1 MIELPYKLH
10 GTLRRWRSPWIL
22 GIISL
27 IVYKIFHLDF
37 FHFYIYF
44 FIAGIITIYIEWPG
58 WGELSNDGLL
68 IRYGLLNRYKLFLR
82 WHEIKMVKTVYKT
95 INYVPVCAWG
105 AMYDKKG
112 YDISYIGIELKNQPN
127 EYKVKPF
134 KRFRFKMLFGQTIDF
149 IDNNTLILDTEPDCG
164 TKKFYDIISE
174 FLPIEKDSDICD
186 SLKYEKNRSLN
197 IYDLLLFLAPV
208 ALMAIEL

>member
-1 MIELPYKLH
+1 
-10 GTLRRWRSPWIL
+10 
-22 GIISL
+22 
-27 IVYKIFHLDF
+27 
-37 FHFYIYF
+37 
-44 FIAGIITIYIEWPG
+44 
-58 WGELSNDGLL
+58 
-68 IRYGLLNRYKLFLR
+68 
-82 WHEIKMVKTVYKT
+82 MVKTVYKT

-127 EYKVKPF
+127 EYKVKPL

-174 FLPIEKDSDICD
+174 FLPIEKDSDIYD